1 MSAGREGRG
10 RTARRGGRSTASP
23 PVDLARERRIRG
35 KLAELTALLESGA
48 VDGERTRAMLAGELP
63 TMSTKD
69 AATTLRLP
77 AELLT
82 RVDKLAERLAG
93 PDGKASRS
101 AALRVALE
109 RGIASLEADGDKP
122 GELTPAEVLADLD
135 ALRARVK
142 ALAATPTETP
152 DDDRR

>member
-63 TMSTKD
+63 TMTKD
-69 AATTLRLP
+69 AATSLRLP

-82 RVDKLAERLAG
+82 RVDALAERLAG
-93 PDGKASRS
+93 PDGKPSRS
-101 AALRVALE
+101 VALRVAIE
-109 RGIASLEADGDKP
+109 RGLASLEADGDKP
-122 GELTPAEVLADLD
+122 GALTPADVLADLD

-142 ALAATPTETP
+142 ALAAG
-152 DDDRR
+152 DRS